1 MSDQR
6 HALLQR
12 VEEYYTAKVV
22 EHGPTARGVD
32 WNSEVSQQLRFQHLL
47 RVLEPDRG
55 PFSVNDIGC
64 GFGAL
69 AEYLYAHC
77 HAPFQYH
84 GFDLAPA
91 MIRLAHGRYGH
102 LANCRFSPLST
113 ALTIA
118 HYTVASGIF
127 NVKLAIPP
135 EEWRAYMLDT
145 IEQMSQLSSRGFA
158 FNVLTS
164 YSDPERM
171 RPDLYYA
178 DPCFLFDYCQ
188 RRYSRW
194 VAVLHDYGL
203 YEFTVVVRK
212 DERR

>member
-6 HALLQR
+6 HALLQQ

-32 WNSEVSQQLRFQHLL
+32 WNSEASHQLRFQQLL
-47 RVLEPDRG
+47 RVLERDCG
-55 PFSVNDIGC
+55 PFSLNDIGC

-69 AEYLYAHC
+69 AEYLHVRGSV
-77 HAPFQYH
+77 PFQYH
-84 GFDLAPA
+84 GVDLSPA
-91 MIRLAHGRYGH
+91 MIRLARERYGH
-102 LANCRFSPLST
+102 LANCRFSQLST

-127 NVKLAIPP
+127 NVKLTTDP
-135 EEWRAYMLDT
+135 EEWRTYMLDT
-145 IEQMSQLSSRGFA
+145 IEQMSRLSVRGFS

-164 YSDPERM
+164 YADPERM

-212 DERR
+212 DGRQ

>member
-1 MSDQR
+1 
-6 HALLQR
+6 
-12 VEEYYTAKVV
+12 VEEYYTAKVM

-32 WNSEVSQQLRFQHLL
+32 WNSEASQQLRFQQLL
-47 RVLEPDRG
+47 RVLEHERG

-69 AEYLYAHC
+69 AEYLQVRC
-77 HAPFQYH
+77 RVPFQYY
-84 GFDLAPA
+84 GVDLAPA
-91 MIRLAHGRYGH
+91 MIRLAYERYGH
-102 LANCRFSPLST
+102 FTNCRFSYQAS
-113 ALTIA
+113 ALTTA
-118 HYTVASGIF
+118 HYAVASGIF
-127 NVKLAIPP
+127 NVKLTTDA

-145 IEQMSQLSSRGFA
+145 IEQMSRLSTRGFA

-164 YSDPERM
+164 YADPERM

-188 RRYSRW
+188 LRYSRW
-194 VAVLHDYGL
+194 VAILHDYGL
-203 YEFTVVVRK
+203 YEFTIVVRK